1 MIKFL
6 SKKLIKSL
14 SIIALSGLTVSMDAQ
29 TLNWNPA
36 GPIYTAGRTRN
47 MIVDKTD
54 ASGNT
59 LYVGSTTSGVFK
71 SNDGGQNWFPLNDQ
85 GVTRNISYMAQAQ
98 DGTIYAGTGEGFLR
112 TSQALKA
119 QPGTGLYKLT
129 GNILTLLP
137 GSVST
142 GTLINRIACDPT
154 NAAKIAITTNLGVF
168 YSTDSGAS
176 FTAAN
181 TGTATGMGQDVKFD
195 GNGNLYF
202 SIGAVAG
209 SSPIGSTVWKSN
221 GPLTGTSVFS
231 DITPVTSLLPNANY
245 GRIELAVA
253 PNNPNVVY
261 ASCANKYITK
271 STATLLGLFVT
282 YDGGT
287 NWGNILIG
295 SSQLDPLSNGGT
307 IASGDYAHVIV
318 VNPSNSNQLFFGGY
332 KFYVFTRTGGSDSSP
347 IGTWQTAGS
356 PFAFNSQFYLRE
368 NIHDIKIVG
377 SNPAKLYFITDG
389 GIYRSTDIATAS
401 QFPPSF
407 QPFYKGLITGQFNS
421 VSIDR
426 FPGAS
431 STPTAAIGTTLT
443 PYQTYIGGTAG
454 NGLTYFSGNFPLVTK
469 ELTYQGGDIFNAE
482 YSKILPKAAY
492 FSSGS
497 GSIFRSADVTTGTD
511 NLTDYVQNTATQN
524 ILSLN
529 VASYNQSGVPF
540 KLWEYTG
547 KGPCPDSLVF
557 YNDTSIARN
566 TIPSLTT
573 TTQFTFNIGRPQ
585 PTALIDSIVIRTS
598 TVVIPATPSKVSIP
612 TYSTVNTK
620 TISIK
625 LNQSYTQASSTATMS
640 APIQALAGY
649 TGSAS
654 SFSVI
659 LNPITNLDQ
668 IYIALAAPLFT
679 SQPSSVPTVP
689 NVADYLRVV
698 ATVYYKY
705 PANSVIKLIDNSIST
720 ISSSLTINTPT
731 SGTMSWNTNVN
742 VNGNLVKNPV
752 LKLGQK
758 TSARLAIP
766 FYSAPLYSIRVSN
779 SPLDLNAPL
788 SFITISQD
796 KCLTTDATGAPTSN
810 TINIV
815 GKPTVLEWAKSGTYL
830 YYATEAGSTS
840 NLYRVSR
847 ITSLIDSTSKGYGGK
862 LNTNVFTFSNTPA
875 PPTYTATAFATPN
888 PRSPYRTTLLGTFS
902 KKITSISIPSNDSLG
917 MVITFDDPT
926 PTGTVVMVSTGDIRK
941 SNFTN
946 IAFTNVT
953 SPVIT
958 GKKTYCSLQEKSD
971 YKKTFIGTDDGLYYT
986 DNITAGTPIW
996 QYANKMTN
1004 DSTKWLPKVQIF
1016 DLEQQTLDPWNCYN
1030 SGQIFVATNGRGI
1043 WTNSAF
1049 YTPYVVAVNEI
1060 PRSTFENN
1068 VNLFPNPS
1076 NGNVQVTFNGIS
1088 GESAVITVFDVN
1100 GRIVKTE
1107 NLGKLNAGDVNYTF
1121 DTSNLNSGIYIVN
1134 IAGDSGIKRV
1144 AKLIVTK

>member
-14 SIIALSGLTVSMDAQ
+14 SILALSGLTVTMDAQ
-29 TLNWNPA
+29 TFNWSPA

-47 MIVDKTD
+47 MIVDKAD

-71 SNDGGQNWFPLNDQ
+71 STDGGQNWFPLNDQ
-85 GVTRNISYMAQAQ
+85 GTVRNISYMSQAQ
-98 DGTIYAGTGEGFLR
+98 DGTIYVGTGEGFLR
-112 TSQALKA
+112 PGQAVKA
-119 QPGTGLYKLT
+119 QPGTGLYKLN
-129 GNILTLLP
+129 GINLTLVP

-142 GTLINRIACDPT
+142 GTFINRIACDPT
-154 NAAKIAITTNLGVF
+154 NAANIAISTNLGVF
-168 YSTDSGAS
+168 YSTNSGGT

-209 SSPIGSTVWKSN
+209 NSTNSSTVWKSD
-221 GPLTGTSVFS
+221 GPLSGSSLFA
-231 DITPVTSLLPNANY
+231 DKTPVSSLLPNANY

-253 PNNPNVVY
+253 PSNPNVVY
-261 ASCANKYITK
+261 ASCANKYVNK
-271 STATLLGLFVT
+271 SSATLLGLFVT
-282 YDGGT
+282 YDGGA
-287 NWGNILIG
+287 NWGNILVG
-295 SSQLDPLSNGGT
+295 STQLDPLSNGGS
-307 IASGDYAHVIV
+307 IASGDYSHVIL
-318 VNPSNSNQLFFGGY
+318 VNPSNQNQLFVGGY
-332 KFYVFTRTGGSDSSP
+332 RFYSFTRTGGTDSSP

-377 SNPAKLYFITDG
+377 GNPTKFYFITDA
-389 GIYRSTDIATAS
+389 GIYRSTDLANTS
-401 QFPPSF
+401 NLPPSF

-426 FPGAS
+426 YPNAS
-431 STPTAAIGTTLT
+431 NTPTAPNGTTIT

-454 NGLTYFSGNFPLVTK
+454 NGLTYFSGNYPLVTK
-469 ELTYQGGDIFNAE
+469 ELTYQSGDIFNSE

-497 GSIFRSADVTTGTD
+497 GLIFRSADVTTGTD
-511 NLTDYVQNTATQN
+511 NVVDYIQNTKTQN
-524 ILSLN
+524 VLSLN
-529 VASYNQSGVPF
+529 VSTYNLSGVPF
-540 KLWEYTG
+540 KLWENLG
-547 KGPCPDSLVF
+547 GGVPPDSLIF
-557 YNDTSIARN
+557 YNDTAVTRN

-585 PTALIDSIVIRTS
+585 PAALIDSIVVRTT
-598 TVVIPATPSKVSIP
+598 TVEIPATPAKVSIP
-612 TYSTVNTK
+612 SFSTVASK

-640 APIQALAGY
+640 APIQSLVGY
-649 TGSAS
+649 TGAAS

-659 LNPITNLDQ
+659 LNPATNLDQ

-679 SQPSSVPTVP
+679 SQPASNPSVP
-689 NVADYLRVV
+689 NVADYIRIV

-705 PANSVIKLIDNSIST
+705 PANSVIKIVDNSIST
-720 ISSSLTINTPT
+720 LSSTLTTNTPT
-731 SGTMSWNTNVN
+731 SGTMSWNTNVI
-742 VNGNLVKNPV
+742 VNGNSVKNPV
-752 LKLGQK
+752 LKLAQK
-758 TSARLAIP
+758 TSARLALP

-788 SFITISQD
+788 SFITVSQD

-830 YYATEAGSTS
+830 YYATEAGSV
-840 NLYRVSR
+840 NNVYRVSN
-847 ITSLIDSTSKGYGGK
+847 ITSLIDSTAKGYGGK
-862 LNTNVFTFSNTPA
+862 LHTNVFTFSNTPA

-888 PRSPYRTTLLGTFS
+888 PRSPYRTTLLGSFPN
-902 KKITSISIPSNDSLG
+902 KITSISIGATDDN
-917 MVITFDDPT
+917 MVLTFDDAS
-926 PTGTVVMVSTGDIRK
+926 PTGTLVMSNTNDIRV
-941 SNFTN
+941 SNFSN
-946 IAFTNVT
+946 IGFTNKT
-953 SPVIT
+953 TPVLS
-958 GKKTYCSLQEKSD
+958 GLKTYCSLQEKSD
-971 YKKTFIGTDDGLYYT
+971 SKKTFIGTDNGLFFT
-986 DNITAGTPIW
+986 NDITQGTPTW
-996 QYANKMTN
+996 TN
-1004 DSTKWLPKVQIF
+1004 AGNNQLPNVQIF
-1016 DLEQQTLDPWNCYN
+1016 DLEQQTLNRWDSYN
-1030 SGQIFVATNGRGI
+1030 SGQIYVATNGRGI
-1043 WTNSAF
+1043 WTNSSF
-1049 YTPYVVAVNEI
+1049 FVPMVVSVNEI

-1068 VNLFPNPS
+1068 VSLFPNPT
-1076 NGNVQVTFNGIS
+1076 NGNVQVMFNGIS
-1088 GESAVITVFDVN
+1088 GESAVISLFDIN

-1121 DTSNLNSGIYIVN
+1121 DTSNLTSGIYIVN
-1134 IAGDSGIKRV
+1134 ITGDSGIKRV